1 MNTKLN
7 DKGFSLVELLVAM
20 AIAAIVSTLI
30 ISMMISSTSMFKNE
44 NEQIDLQNELK
55 IVQNQLTEKFM
66 EAKAINVVNS
76 GDDVR
81 IYTGEIDINTNKL
94 LVESEAGKHT
104 ECVITYTDG
113 KLYLTGKYMDSIP
126 DGYLLSENV
135 LDFDIDIATVP
146 GEEEMIVKNE
156 DNSYSTVTRYFYD
169 NPISIKLTLKIG
181 TEKENKTDEL
191 VLKIRNKIDDYR
203 IYSVSSFNGTL
214 AGVTPTELDLR

>member
-44 NEQIDLQNELK
+44 NEQIDLQNELQ

-66 EAKAINVVNS
+66 EAKAINVVKC

-214 AGVTPTELDLR
+214 AGVKPTELDLR